1 MDYSIQEDFIEKQ
14 TYYYNLF
21 LIEENHDN
29 YQESKTRKH
38 FENLSIKRRKTLN
51 YNFKEEKTIN
61 LC

>member
-1 MDYSIQEDFIEKQ
+1 VDYSIQEDFIEKQ
-14 TYYYNLF
+14 TFYYNLF

-38 FENLSIKRRKTLN
+38 IVNLSIKRRKTLN
-51 YNFKEEKTIN
+51 YNFKEEKKIN